1 MRSPD
6 RAPRRY
12 PFVLLAA
19 LLATACTRQTAT
31 PRAAAQPEVLT
42 VPKLSRMAEM
52 GTQPSVI
59 IGEIQ
64 RTGTV
69 YRLTPQQAQDLKSS
83 GIPPGIMSFIDL
95 GYTNAIEKNPDLAK
109 SDAQWHQIDG
119 YWYGGTPFGWPREW
133 VVGAP
138 AFGEKLRR

>member
-6 RAPRRY
+6 RAPRRH
-12 PFVLLAA
+12 PVVLLAA
-19 LLATACTRQTAT
+19 LLAAACARQAAT

-42 VPKLSRMAEM
+42 VPKLTQMAEL

-83 GIPPGIMSFIDL
+83 GMPPGIMSFIDL
-95 GYTNAIEKNPDLAK
+95 MYTNAIEKNPELAK

-138 AFGEKLRR
+138 EFGEKLRR

>member
-1 MRSPD
+1 MWSPD
-6 RAPRRY
+6 RAPRRH
-12 PFVLLAA
+12 PVVLLAA
-19 LLATACTRQTAT
+19 LLATACARQTAT

-52 GTQPSVI
+52 GEQPAI
-59 IGEIQ
+59 MMGEIQ

-69 YRLTPQQAQDLKSS
+69 YRLTSDQEKDLQAS
-83 GIPPGIMSFIDL
+83 GFPPGIVSFMNL
-95 GYTNAIEKNPDLAK
+95 TYEHAIQKNPDLAK

-119 YWYGGTPFGWPREW
+119 YWYGGTPFGWPQDW
-133 VVGAP
+133 VIGAP

>member
-6 RAPRRY
+6 RAPRRHL
-12 PFVLLAA
+12 VVLLGLLAA
-19 LLATACTRQTAT
+19 ACASHS
-31 PRAAAQPEVLT
+31 AAPKPGAPPHVLT
-42 VPKLSRMAEM
+42 VPQLTRMVEL

-69 YRLTPQQAQDLKSS
+69 YRLTTQQAQDLKSS
-83 GIPPGIMSFIDL
+83 GMPPGLMSFMDL
-95 GYTNAIEKNPDLAK
+95 TYTHAIQKNPDLAK

-119 YWYGGTPFGWPREW
+119 YWYGGRPFGWPEAW

-138 AFGEKLRR
+138 RFGEKFRSQ